1 MFNCMFESNH
11 QHMSQEIDGEPCM
24 PGVETNLA
32 ELLLTAAHSRPEG
45 PTKNGDLTKKY
56 DGIMGNFMNN
66 THTYMCIHIYVYVY
80 ICIYIYVYT
89 INGIYCNGDIVY
101 IIIWMNYN
109 DLSVTS
115 QYHLNIL
122 ETLFHLLR
130 VARVTTKKITAVG
143 NLF

>member
-1 MFNCMFESNH
+1 MGSSLEAKFLDHPQLGRDALHDPLWPWVM
-11 QHMSQEIDGEPCM
+11 
-24 PGVETNLA
+24 
-32 ELLLTAAHSRPEG
+32 G
-45 PTKNGDLTKKY
+45 PWGFP
-56 DGIMGNFMNN
+56 MGNPRILYV
-66 THTYMCIHIYVYVY
+66 HILYIYM
-80 ICIYIYVYT
+80 YVYT

>member
-1 MFNCMFESNH
+1 MLLVRDKKNH
-11 QHMSQEIDGEPCM
+11 GKFPGGEVSVVAMGHGALGVSYGEPQNPIC
-24 PGVETNLA
+24 
-32 ELLLTAAHSRPEG
+32 
-45 PTKNGDLTKKY
+45 
-56 DGIMGNFMNN
+56 
-66 THTYMCIHIYVYVY
+66 TYYIYM
-80 ICIYIYVYT
+80 YVYT